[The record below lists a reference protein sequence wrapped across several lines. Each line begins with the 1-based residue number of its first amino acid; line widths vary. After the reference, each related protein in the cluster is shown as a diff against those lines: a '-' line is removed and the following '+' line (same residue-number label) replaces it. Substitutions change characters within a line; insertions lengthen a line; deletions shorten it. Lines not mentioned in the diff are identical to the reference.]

1 MVASVFEIHGEFD
14 YINREIGDIY
24 FQCNTL
30 CLYYAFLHFFSLT
43 VLLKLLKHVKLI
55 IFENYNKCKTKHL
68 FSIKKVVTRF
78 DKKQRHGGKRA

>member
-1 MVASVFEIHGEFD
+1 MTYVFNI
-14 YINREIGDIY
+14 I
-24 FQCNTL
+24 
-30 CLYYAFLHFFSLT
+30 LYVSIMHFFVVSLLS
-43 VLLKLLKHVKLI
+43 VWLKLLKHVKLI